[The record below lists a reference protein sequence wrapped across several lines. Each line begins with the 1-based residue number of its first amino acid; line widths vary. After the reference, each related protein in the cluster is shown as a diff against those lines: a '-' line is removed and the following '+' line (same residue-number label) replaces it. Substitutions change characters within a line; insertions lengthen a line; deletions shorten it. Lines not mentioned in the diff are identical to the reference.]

1 RSREKRRNSFWVESA
16 SLCRA
21 CSGPVAGRC
30 GAVLFGTVGAKR
42 GEVQCKTSMRRI
54 AFSQTVE
61 NGCDDVPGLAWV
73 FPANAVSHSRS
84 IALKMLWIEDS
95 RMRTE
100 LSKTMQELR
109 QEFEDNRIQFILTE
123 LETATTFCDLALS
136 SKNPEKTRRNTDHAS
151 LGYKTAL
158 RMANKANL
166 QGEV

>member
-1 RSREKRRNSFWVESA
+1 
-16 SLCRA
+16 
-21 CSGPVAGRC
+21 
-30 GAVLFGTVGAKR
+30 
-42 GEVQCKTSMRRI
+42 
-54 AFSQTVE
+54 
-61 NGCDDVPGLAWV
+61 
-73 FPANAVSHSRS
+73 
-84 IALKMLWIEDS
+84 
-95 RMRTE
+95 MRTE

-166 QGEV
+166 QGEVKEEFDRKVGRVRDLLRHLGQEI